1 MTKEERRAKKQAE
14 YEALSETQRLI
25 YDQKKEIR
33 TVLLFFS
40 LFLVATIVLG
50 YFVVNIELENVFFNH
65 SFSVMDP
72 SSASG

>member
-40 LFLVATIVLG
+40 LFLPLLISFLFPLDKTSHTIFPFPLQKSLLG
-50 YFVVNIELENVFFNH
+50 LILLL
-65 SFSVMDP
+65 
-72 SSASG
+72 A